1 MSSLRV
7 LRSPYVGVG
16 KHYQQI
22 GKSASKSRLGQ
33 NVDGQ
38 EVPDESESR
47 RDHHEVVEDDDKSV
61 VKSLA
66 VDVTFEALSVVS
78 DCLALGLYY
87 KSQIGNIKECRAPW
101 N

>member
-22 GKSASKSRLGQ
+22 GKSASKSSLGQ

-47 RDHHEVVEDDDKSV
+47 RDHHEVVEDDDKGV
-61 VKSLA
+61 VESLA

-78 DCLALGLYY
+78 DSLALGLYY
-87 KSQIGNIKECRAPW
+87 KSQIGIKEGRAPW